1 MIFEFSAVFTC
12 YLTYYK
18 PIAKKDCLARPR
30 ARRGRAVRAKWII
43 NIIFEFSAVFTCYLT
58 YYKPIAKKDCLA
70 RLGRAVGVRCAR
82 NELSTSFLNSVPFLP
97 AIWHTISLL
106 PKKVGL
112 ARPCA
117 PGRARGRAESIFN
130 IIFEFSA
137 VFTCY
142 LTYYKPIAKKH
153 CLARLHARK
162 IDFQHHIWIQH
173 RFYLLFDIL

>member
-58 YYKPIAKKDCLA
+58 YYKPITKKSWF
-70 RLGRAVGVRCAR
+70 G
-82 NELSTSFLNSVPFLP
+82 
-97 AIWHTISLL
+97 
-106 PKKVGL
+106 
-112 ARPCA
+112 A

-142 LTYYKPIAKKH
+142 LTYYKPSAKKVGR
-153 CLARLHARK
+153 ARRARAGTPVRPQ
-162 IDFQHHIWIQH
+162 DNF
-173 RFYLLFDIL
+173 FAATVNLF